1 MYTLSSFGSAG
12 TAVAASPEPA
22 LTRVLV
28 AGEQMLLLEGLATLC
43 NTIPGCSVVA
53 QSPSGQQA
61 LSDIQRVAPDIA
73 LLDLDLTD
81 LLTVEVI
88 RQVRA
93 GESKTRCAVLSA
105 RKDRKTVLEVLRS
118 GACGFILKSSTR
130 QQLAEAFQHILQG
143 GIYVS
148 PTIEM
153 ASLVA
158 ETSPARRNSDP
169 LDTLSSREYQV
180 FTLLVDGVRAKEI
193 AARLSLSPKT
203 VDTYRSSLMRK
214 LDIFDLAGLVKFAIQ
229 RNLVS

>member
-28 AGEQMLLLEGLATLC
+28 AGEQILLVEGLATLC

-53 QSPSGQQA
+53 QSASGQQA
-61 LSDIQRVAPDIA
+61 LSDIQRAAPDIA
-73 LLDLDLTD
+73 LIDLDLTD

-93 GESKTRCAVLSA
+93 GDSKTRCAVLSA

>member
-1 MYTLSSFGSAG
+1 
-12 TAVAASPEPA
+12 
-22 LTRVLV
+22 
-28 AGEQMLLLEGLATLC
+28 MLLLEGLATLC
-43 NTIPGCSVVA
+43 NTLPGCSVAA
-53 QSPSGQQA
+53 QSSSGQQA
-61 LSDIQRVAPDIA
+61 LADIQRLAPDIA

-81 LLTVEVI
+81 LLTIEVI

-93 GESKTRCAVLSA
+93 AKSKTRCAVLSG

-118 GACGFILKSSTR
+118 GACGFILTSSTH
-130 QQLAEAFQHILQG
+130 QQLAEAFQHILHG

-148 PTIEM
+148 PAIEM
-153 ASLVA
+153 ATLVA
-158 ETSPARRNSDP
+158 ESSPAHRNTDP
-169 LDTLSSREYQV
+169 LDALSSREYQV
-180 FTLLVDGVRAKEI
+180 FTLLVDGIRAKEI